1 MFIALSMRNKITTN
15 FRKNDVFYMYS
26 FDISQIYSTFGSTDA
41 INADLYNLNI
51 YLLAELI

>member
-15 FRKNDVFYMYS
+15 FIKNDVFYMYS

-51 YLLAELI
+51 Y